1 MCKYSCSS
9 GFYAIYAHLFWYKLK
24 YCKKILVLIIFS
36 LSKFSLNKLNCL
48 FNDDEAQAML
58 EMKEVNSKDN
68 LIIHG

>member
-48 FNDDEAQAML
+48 FNDDEA
-58 EMKEVNSKDN
+58 
-68 LIIHG
+68 